1 MDFGESIM
9 SSHDWYDGL
18 SSSEKNNLNAI
29 KREEARVENEQEKL
43 DASWEKELVKRKRMG
58 YDDPLGSMFDDN
70 FSNQWNQKAAE
81 LNQRRENNTER
92 WDDFI

>member
-1 MDFGESIM
+1 MNYGQSIM
-9 SSHDWYDGL
+9 SSHDWYNNL
-18 SSSEKNNLNAI
+18 SSAEKKKIDVI
-29 KREEARVENEQEKL
+29 KREEDRIERAQEKL
-43 DASWEKELVKRKRMG
+43 DESWENEITKRKRMG

-70 FSNQWNQKAAE
+70 FSNQWNQKAEE